1 MHHGIN
7 EFARLFAQIETWT
20 WTHISKT
27 WTYIRKTSLAYVS
40 DLEPSEFLL
49 GEGCL
54 PVSSPSLCPVYK
66 RLHFKIK
73 DSCSKCIIYGSLSY
87 RSSDGKESACNV
99 GDPGSIPGLGRSP
112 GGGNGSPLQLSCL
125 ENPMDRGAW
134 RATVCGVTR
143 VGYGWVAHATRTLTW
158 PSRYNLHLQA
168 LLSLSLL
175 KKKKI
180 FAPYSHW
187 KLWCLASYSEIIAS
201 VKGDHAAHW

>member
-20 WTHISKT
+20 WTHISKA
-27 WTYIRKTSLAYVS
+27 WTYICKISLAHVS
-40 DLEPSEFLL
+40 DLEPSGFLL

-112 GGGNGSPLQLSCL
+112 GGGNGSPLQLSYL

-134 RATVCGVTR
+134 RATVHGVTKSR
-143 VGYGWVAHATRTLTW
+143 IRLSGWH
-158 PSRYNLHLQA
+158 Y
-168 LLSLSLL
+168 
-175 KKKKI
+175 
-180 FAPYSHW
+180 
-187 KLWCLASYSEIIAS
+187 
-201 VKGDHAAHW
+201 